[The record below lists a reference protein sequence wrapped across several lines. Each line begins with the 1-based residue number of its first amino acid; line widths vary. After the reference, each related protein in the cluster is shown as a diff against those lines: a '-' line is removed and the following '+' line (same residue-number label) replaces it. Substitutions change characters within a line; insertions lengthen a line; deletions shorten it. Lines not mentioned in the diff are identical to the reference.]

1 MNYTFLYET
10 FVRLHFPS
18 DSLGKKESGVVG
30 LETFAHVG
38 AKDKLGSMADLFL
51 LKPKSMEDET
61 QIRRLCEESV
71 GGCQQPLN

>member
-51 LKPKSMEDET
+51 LKS
-61 QIRRLCEESV
+61 QVNGRRDS
-71 GGCQQPLN
+71 NSKIM